1 MLPTRASNVTIKSAS
16 SLAPRLLPTDN
27 ATASSTSPTAGT
39 STTTDTLKRIS
50 SRALLGQASSLI
62 IDHEGVRYVLRA
74 TRLGKLILTK

>member
-16 SLAPRLLPTDN
+16 SLAPRLLPTGN
-27 ATASSTSPTAGT
+27 AAASSTSPTAGT